1 MQLLVDYVL
10 CFKEEERI
18 RELVLI
24 IRDENLIVYEFWI
37 ERNFGLGRYIVIL
50 LFLLKEFCL
59 IRQMIVFEICN
70 YVFEV
75 LSFIYKVVVK
85 GLINLLLEIEKY
97 FGLSVLKL

>member
-10 CFKEEERI
+10 FFKEEERI

-37 ERNFGLGRYIVIL
+37 ERNFGLGSYIVIL

-59 IRQMIVFEICN
+59 IRQMIVIEICN

>member
-59 IRQMIVFEICN
+59 IRQMIVIEICN

>member
-1 MQLLVDYVL
+1 
-10 CFKEEERI
+10 
-18 RELVLI
+18 
-24 IRDENLIVYEFWI
+24 
-37 ERNFGLGRYIVIL
+37 
-50 LFLLKEFCL
+50 
-59 IRQMIVFEICN
+59 MIVFEICN

>member
-1 MQLLVDYVL
+1 MQLLVDYFL

-85 GLINLLLEIEKY
+85 DLINLLLEIEKY
-97 FGLSVLKL
+97 FGLSVVKL